1 MKRQILIPR
10 DFDDNDISKWGLP
23 PGAIRRFG
31 QGYASDMAFCSHN
44 GVVAVT
50 TTEGVWWYKL
60 PTLSPVALWKKEDET
75 AMFSS
80 CTFSQ
85 DGRFFAAGGLDAS
98 RVLSLAFS
106 PDNTILASSG
116 TDGTILLWDMK
127 PYLKNT

>member
-1 MKRQILIPR
+1 MPR

-23 PGAIRRFG
+23 PGTIRRFG

-50 TTEGVWWYKL
+50 TT
-60 PTLSPVALWKKEDET
+60 
-75 AMFSS
+75 
-80 CTFSQ
+80 
-85 DGRFFAAGGLDAS
+85 
-98 RVLSLAFS
+98 S

-127 PYLKNT
+127 PYLTNA